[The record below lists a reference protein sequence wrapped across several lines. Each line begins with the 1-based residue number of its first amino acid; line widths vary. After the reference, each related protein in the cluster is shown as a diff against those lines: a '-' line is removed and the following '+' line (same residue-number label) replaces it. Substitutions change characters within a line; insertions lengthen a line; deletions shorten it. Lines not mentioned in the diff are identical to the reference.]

1 MRKLYYSNCNKLDY
15 LQPRFLWLAKAV
27 GKKAV
32 RPEYKRYTWLS
43 RLKSCAT
50 PRWMFLT
57 EIY

>member
-32 RPEYKRYTWLS
+32 RSEYKRYTWLS
-43 RLKSCAT
+43 
-50 PRWMFLT
+50 
-57 EIY
+57 